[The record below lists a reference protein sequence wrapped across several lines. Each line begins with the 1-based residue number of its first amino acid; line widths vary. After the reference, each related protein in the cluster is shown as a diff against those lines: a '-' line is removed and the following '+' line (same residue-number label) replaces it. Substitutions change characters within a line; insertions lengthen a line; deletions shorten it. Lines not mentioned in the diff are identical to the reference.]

1 MGVKESITY
10 SDSASTV
17 SSTIPAFA
25 KRGDLLIV
33 DEGCSDAVMTGV
45 FLSRCKALFF
55 AHNDAE
61 DLERVLDSVAKEDAR
76 SGSSAS
82 QQRRFVVV
90 ESVYRNYGDKA
101 PLEEIVR
108 LKKKHACRLV
118 LDESVGFGVLGPN
131 GRGLYEEIG
140 IPIEDVDIL
149 CAALSCSLGS
159 VGGFCIGNE
168 PEVVDHQRLAGA
180 GYCYSASAPP
190 FVAEAAR
197 LALEKMQTNEGR
209 ARMERV
215 ANNARALHEGIEESV
230 PGLRLISSSGSPT
243 LHLRAANVSDDEED
257 EGVLAAERASLQRIA
272 LAMRAE
278 EYAVLVCEKKFVPPP
293 MYKPGAPRGSC
304 PVLPPPSL
312 RVTTSSDHD
321 DDAVKRIIDA
331 LAVASAAEF
340 VGNAKSS
347 RGTRRK
353 SARLR
358 KRK

>member
-1 MGVKESITY
+1 MG
-10 SDSASTV
+10 
-17 SSTIPAFA
+17 
-25 KRGDLLIV
+25 
-33 DEGCSDAVMTGV
+33 
-45 FLSRCKALFF
+45 
-55 AHNDAE
+55 
-61 DLERVLDSVAKEDAR
+61 
-76 SGSSAS
+76 
-82 QQRRFVVV
+82 
-90 ESVYRNYGDKA
+90 
-101 PLEEIVR
+101 
-108 LKKKHACRLV
+108 
-118 LDESVGFGVLGPN
+118 GPN
-131 GRGLYEEIG
+131 GRGLYEEMG

-272 LAMRAE
+272 LAMR
-278 EYAVLVCEKKFVPPP
+278 
-293 MYKPGAPRGSC
+293 
-304 PVLPPPSL
+304 
-312 RVTTSSDHD
+312 
-321 DDAVKRIIDA
+321 
-331 LAVASAAEF
+331 
-340 VGNAKSS
+340 
-347 RGTRRK
+347 
-353 SARLR
+353 
-358 KRK
+358 